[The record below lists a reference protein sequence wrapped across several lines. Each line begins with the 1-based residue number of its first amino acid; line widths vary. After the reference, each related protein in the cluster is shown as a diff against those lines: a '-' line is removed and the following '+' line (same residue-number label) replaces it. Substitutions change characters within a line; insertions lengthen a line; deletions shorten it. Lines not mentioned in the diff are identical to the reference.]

1 MEVVN
6 ACPHHIFDTW
16 MLVSYFYEDMSP
28 TMKQLLET
36 MCRGDFMSK
45 SPDKVLDFL
54 NHVMEIS
61 RSWDEPHGK
70 DSSKAKPQNNS
81 KRGMYTLNEDVDM
94 QAKMVVLS
102 RRLEELEARGAH
114 EIKLVNDVPIQII
127 QCSICQSGEHL
138 ASKWPIILAVREM
151 FMEQANVIGFVKH
164 SNNSPF

>member
-16 MLVSYFYEDMSP
+16 MLVSYFYEGMSP

-94 QAKMVVLS
+94 QAKMVFYQGDWKNLKQ
-102 RRLEELEARGAH
+102 EELMKSNWLMMFQF
-114 EIKLVNDVPIQII
+114 KLFNALYANPVNI
-127 QCSICQSGEHL
+127 
-138 ASKWPIILAVREM
+138 
-151 FMEQANVIGFVKH
+151 
-164 SNNSPF
+164 